1 MLHLGTY
8 SFTSQNMKCFKLR
21 QCPLGNGTIDTPK
34 STLFLVQ
41 GQVWINAPN
50 LSKATIM
57 LEKDWDRYTT
67 SSFQASSCIR
77 KFLANFSCCEKLQT
91 VYVTDPEA
99 PIFPD
104 SMREELSPPLPSL
117 KHLKV
122 LSKCSPKL
130 VKDYGLTDCLL
141 KKSCGGI
148 GREERVRQKKP
159 GKTLNCRLK
168 QDLAEKER

>member
-1 MLHLGTY
+1 MAQSILP
-8 SFTSQNMKCFKLR
+8 NLR
-21 QCPLGNGTIDTPK
+21 YFWFSGKVTISECK
-34 STLFLVQ
+34 IC
-41 GQVWINAPN
+41 INAPN

-104 SMREELSPPLPSL
+104 SMREELSP
-117 KHLKV
+117 HHY
-122 LSKCSPKL
+122 L
-130 VKDYGLTDCLL
+130 VSSILRYYPNALRN
-141 KKSCGGI
+141 SSRI
-148 GREERVRQKKP
+148 M
-159 GKTLNCRLK
+159 
-168 QDLAEKER
+168 A

>member
-1 MLHLGTY
+1 MPCLETY
-8 SFTSQNMKCFKLR
+8 GHQESASQILEGSV
-21 QCPLGNGTIDTPK
+21 PLGMAQSI
-34 STLFLVQ
+34 L
-41 GQVWINAPN
+41 PN
-50 LSKATIM
+50 LRYFWFRGKATIM

-130 VKDYGLTDCLL
+130 VKDYGLTDYLRWMAPSL
-141 KKSCGGI
+141 EFFS
-148 GREERVRQKKP
+148 
-159 GKTLNCRLK
+159 
-168 QDLAEKER
+168 

>member
-1 MLHLGTY
+1 MPCLETY
-8 SFTSQNMKCFKLR
+8 GHQESASQILEGSV
-21 QCPLGNGTIDTPK
+21 PLGMAQSILPNLRYFWFRGKVTISECK
-34 STLFLVQ
+34 IC
-41 GQVWINAPN
+41 INAPN

-77 KFLANFSCCEKLQT
+77 KFLANFRCCEKLQT

-130 VKDYGLTDCLL
+130 VKDYGLTDYLRWMAPSL
-141 KKSCGGI
+141 EFFS
-148 GREERVRQKKP
+148 
-159 GKTLNCRLK
+159 
-168 QDLAEKER
+168 

>member
-41 GQVWINAPN
+41 GQGNYFR
-50 LSKATIM
+50 ATIM

-104 SMREELSPPLPSL
+104 SMREELSPQLPSL

-122 LSKCSPKL
+122 QSKCSPKL
-130 VKDYGLTDCLL
+130 VKDYGLTVYLL